1 MIPREIYQTSLRLFN
16 GDKYDKV
23 ISQFELDDENCDLH
37 IGYFYTTGIFNP
49 DKNYLIFTITGDL
62 ITINTTYLSHIH
74 FELENG
80 RKLEGLERLNYQGGG
95 GHTHPTQII
104 NYEQSLS
111 NVIRHIR
118 NNRIDYVLES

>member
-1 MIPREIYQTSLRLFN
+1 MTPREIYQTSLRIFN

-23 ISQFELDDENCDLH
+23 ISQFELDEKYAHHKGC
-37 IGYFYTTGIFNP
+37 FYTAGIFNP
-49 DKNYLIFTITGDL
+49 DKNYLVFTITGDL
-62 ITINTTYLSHIH
+62 ITISTNYLSYIH

-80 RKLEGLERLNYQGGG
+80 RKLEGLERLNYQGGD

-111 NVIRHIR
+111 NVIRYIR
-118 NNRIDYVLES
+118 NNRINYVLES